1 MELLIHAC
9 MQLNL
14 PHYVFNQR
22 NQENWKVELD
32 YRDFNRSIISDDQHK
47 FILADCSGI
56 YLRPM
61 DHRLVPEYQKSRR
74 KKSIDAT
81 LSSFFKL
88 MDLADSPR
96 IINAPSPQM
105 SNNSKPFQAMIICK
119 AGLDIPE
126 TCITSNPEE
135 AKKFIQ
141 KHGEVIYKSI
151 SGSRSIVKKVTESDL
166 FKLDKLQ
173 YCPVQFQECV
183 SGFNVRVHVIG
194 QKAIA
199 TKICSDAVDYRYAAQ
214 ESKYTS
220 LEVFKLDAKTEKK
233 CITLSH
239 QLKLPFSGID
249 LMLADDGRT
258 ICFEVNPS
266 PGYSY
271 YEHNTGQ
278 PISYA
283 LAKYLQ

>member
-1 MELLIHAC
+1 MELLTDAC
-9 MQLNL
+9 TQLNL
-14 PHYVFNQR
+14 RHYVFNQR
-22 NQENWKVELD
+22 NQENWKVELN
-32 YRDFNRSIISDDQHK
+32 YQDFNRSVISDNQHQ
-47 FILADCSGI
+47 FVLADCSGI

-74 KKSIDAT
+74 KKRVDAMFA
-81 LSSFFKL
+81 SFFKL
-88 MDLADSPR
+88 MDLADFSR

-105 SNNSKPFQAMIICK
+105 SNNSKPFQAMMIKK
-119 AGLDIPE
+119 AGLDTPE

-135 AKKFIQ
+135 AKEFI
-141 KHGEVIYKSI
+141 KKYGEVIYKSI

-166 FKLDKLQ
+166 TKLDKLQ

-183 SGFNVRVHVIG
+183 SGFNVRVHVVG
-194 QKAIA
+194 QNAIA
-199 TKICSDAVDYRYAAQ
+199 TKICSDAVDYRYAAR
-214 ESKYTS
+214 EAKHTS
-220 LEVFKLDAKTEKK
+220 LEPFELDTAIEKK
-233 CITLSH
+233 CVALSH
-239 QLKLPFSGID
+239 QLNLPFSGID